1 MQWNSQAYGYG
12 SDEEDSAYARPSY
25 GSSTPRS
32 LGQQLLATGK
42 KWEAERDRE
51 SLSQKME
58 LADATAS
65 LKAERVKVGTL
76 TAQVG
81 TLKSEHAA
89 TKVASERALQE
100 EKDKVKELTEAC
112 KESRTQALGSW
123 LLLAELR
130 SAILAQLPPLPLPPA
145 SASATDGAVSSEGEG
160 EAADRPGG
168 ASKATVAGEGEA
180 VVRSGD
186 ESAAATAVA
195 DSNGDCN
202 GEGEAAEK
210 PPAAES
216 AEAAPAPAPA
226 PATATATVPTA
237 PTAPAA
243 GESEATARLRVLVTA
258 ALPPLVD
265 AAELLSACGAGKVR
279 LVSEAIEAP
288 QLLRETLRA
297 RAEGFLEAGLA
308 SGASWP

>member
-51 SLSQKME
+51 SLSQKMK

-130 SAILAQLPPLPLPPA
+130 SAILAQLPPLLLPPA

-186 ESAAATAVA
+186 ESVAATAVA

-216 AEAAPAPAPA
+216 AEAAPA
-226 PATATATVPTA
+226 TVPTV

-297 RAEGFLEAGLA
+297 RAQGFLEAGLA